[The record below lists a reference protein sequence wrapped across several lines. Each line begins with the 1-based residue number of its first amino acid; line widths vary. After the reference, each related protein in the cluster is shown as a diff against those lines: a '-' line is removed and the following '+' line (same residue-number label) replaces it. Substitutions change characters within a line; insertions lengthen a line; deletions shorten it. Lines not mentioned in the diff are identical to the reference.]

1 MYMLVSSLTK
11 VIPSIFVFWFVNS
24 VLIAN
29 QVEPNLAAILGVA
42 SAFGTIAVTI
52 KLTGF
57 P

>member
-29 QVEPNLAAILGVA
+29 QVEPNLAGILGVA